1 METLF
6 NKKVLTFDIDM
17 EQNVFFI
24 YFDINFFKIYRV
36 NFKHK
41 K

>member
-24 YFDINFFKIYRV
+24 HFDIDF
-36 NFKHK
+36 
-41 K
+41 